1 MNETVVDLQSYIDP
15 AVGMTLAGWAHL
27 EDVIVGM
34 NAKIDAL
41 ETRAIRR
48 LEMVEEAV
56 WTIDVGSKPAPEPE
70 TVSKAEWDAA
80 QEQIK
85 YLVNTIYEIHGALD
99 TYVYTLPGGTS
110 GGARLIAEMC
120 QKAEDRQLEFEAE
133 QGN

>member
-1 MNETVVDLQSYIDP
+1 MNETELHIAELEARIAMLESTVNVLRDQVNSDLHPRITE
-15 AVGMTLAGWAHL
+15 M
-27 EDVIVGM
+27 
-34 NAKIDAL
+34 

-56 WTIDVGSKPAPEPE
+56 FSNPAPEPE

-85 YLVNTIYEIHGALD
+85 YLVNTICEIHEALD

-120 QKAEDRQLEFEAE
+120 KKAEDRQLEFEAE